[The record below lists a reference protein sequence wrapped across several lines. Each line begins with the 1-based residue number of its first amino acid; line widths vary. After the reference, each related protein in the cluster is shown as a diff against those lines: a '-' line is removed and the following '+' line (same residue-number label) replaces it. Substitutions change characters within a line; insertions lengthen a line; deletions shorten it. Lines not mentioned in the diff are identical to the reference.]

1 MIKEHLD
8 LVSVALIALSIAM
21 YDVVIDLFLNILHL
35 LFEAIHILY
44 EWFELGIEHS
54 VEHLFHTSRH
64 GSQVVTFYILML
76 IASLLMYWLWRVLPR
91 LYQQIVQCVQQ
102 AWQRRKTQCA
112 AYWVSLTLSNKLSL
126 LSTAAG
132 IVYLTTFLVM

>member
-8 LVSVALIALSIAM
+8 LVCVALVALSIAM

-35 LFEAIHILY
+35 LFEAIHIMY

-91 LYQQIVQCVQQ
+91 LYQQIVQFMQQ
-102 AWQRRKTQCA
+102 AWQRRKAECA

-132 IVYLTTFLVM
+132 IFYLTTFLVM

>member
-1 MIKEHLD
+1 MMKKHLD
-8 LVSVALIALSIAM
+8 LLSAALIILSIAM

-35 LFEAIHILY
+35 LFEVLHILY
-44 EWFELGIEHS
+44 EWLELGIEHS

-91 LYQQIVQCVQQ
+91 LYKQIVQCVQQ
-102 AWQRRKTQCA
+102 AWQRRKSQCA

-126 LSTAAG
+126 VSTAAG
-132 IVYLTTFLVM
+132 VVYLSTLLAM